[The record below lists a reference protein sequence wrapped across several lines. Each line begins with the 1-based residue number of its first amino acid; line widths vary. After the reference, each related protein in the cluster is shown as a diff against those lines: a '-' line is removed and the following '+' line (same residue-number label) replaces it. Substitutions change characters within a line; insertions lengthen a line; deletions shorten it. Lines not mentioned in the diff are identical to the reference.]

1 LKGSET
7 HHLIFRRNDVI
18 DEKTQAAPSQIGRE
32 EKTAAADEVSSIV
45 CYHASIAQLKV
56 MGFAALNPS
65 YGLRSTHGLS
75 ARRFQRIATAEIQ
88 FPLLPSGVNS
98 GGLSL
103 PLLPKKLLPL

>member
-1 LKGSET
+1 M
-7 HHLIFRRNDVI
+7 RN
-18 DEKTQAAPSQIGRE
+18 S
-32 EKTAAADEVSSIV
+32 
-45 CYHASIAQLKV
+45 YHNPD
-56 MGFAALNPS
+56 FAALNPGYACCSDGFTSFNPS
-65 YGLRSTHGLS
+65 YGLS